1 MSRIKPVF
9 GTALDLGNPLNRGLV
24 LEYALNEN
32 GGIVARD
39 QSNHI
44 GKGVFQNGPTWGVGE
59 QGIHLNLV
67 ASSGQFIQAAHNP
80 TWPFAVASPQLVAVS
95 VQCIVWLNS
104 LKNYNILFSNAGT
117 GGFTY
122 VIYVD
127 SSGNLNAAVSS
138 LQTITA
144 SGVITAN
151 KWLNII
157 VTYHVNS
164 ANGGVCYQL
173 VNGLTVTNA
182 TSDSIFSGE
191 QTYPISI
198 GQNTVIGTTSNLDGK
213 IALARMWNRAIRPPE
228 LQELSADPWSI
239 YRVPKMV
246 FGFNLSPAALTL
258 NVSDTLA
265 LSDAV
270 SLFSAALQFSD
281 GFFLVDSVKLNLN
294 IPLSVSDT
302 LSLSDSL
309 AWMFLGP
316 FLGFALGDSFA
327 LSDSV
332 ALSHG
337 ISLSVSDAISLS
349 DATLRSVFY
358 NLQFV
363 DTLNLTD
370 AMGFNALMLGKIKE
384 VDVLSLTDSIKLA
397 LTGSK
402 SIQDTITLSD
412 TVRIIMTGLASFA
425 DTLSL
430 SDAVTR
436 TVNSNDLVSDALA
449 LSDSVQLQL
458 NVVPSNSYVDI
469 QTLSDA
475 VVVELYYFPPQLFI
489 DTLQFTDS
497 VNLVSETLGQFTDML
512 WFTDD
517 VQLSLNV
524 STTSYLRLYLNDV
537 IGSGNP

>member
-1 MSRIKPVF
+1 MAWAFINGLAQDFSTSPSGAIDTTGCDLIVISLSLYSGNISGRVMTDSVGNTYTQAAYADSGNYHNALYYCQGPVTNSSHTF
-9 GTALDLGNPLNRGLV
+9 SCNDNSNALSLTVACYSGSDPSGLDQLVIGSGSGGSTYQAGSITPSVNSELIICSIACAATVGVIDSGFTVDEFEGNS
-24 LEYALNEN
+24 
-32 GGIVARD
+32 GG
-39 QSNHI
+39 
-44 GKGVFQNGPTWGVGE
+44 GVGNGLARLF
-59 QGIHLNLV
+59 QSTAGAV
-67 ASSGQFIQAAHNP
+67 NP
-80 TWPFAVASPQLVAVS
+80 TWTTAGFDNIGINASFKAS
-95 VQCIVWLNS
+95 
-104 LKNYNILFSNAGT
+104 T
-117 GGFTY
+117 GPT
-122 VIYVD
+122 
-127 SSGNLNAAVSS
+127 
-138 LQTITA
+138 
-144 SGVITAN
+144 
-151 KWLNII
+151 
-157 VTYHVNS
+157 
-164 ANGGVCYQL
+164 
-173 VNGLTVTNA
+173 
-182 TSDSIFSGE
+182 
-191 QTYPISI
+191 P
-198 GQNTVIGTTSNLDGK
+198 
-213 IALARMWNRAIRPPE
+213 
-228 LQELSADPWSI
+228 
-239 YRVPKMV
+239 
-246 FGFNLSPAALTL
+246 LTL
-258 NVSDTLA
+258 SVNDSLS
-265 LSDAV
+265 LSDAFKGLV
-270 SLFSAALQFSD
+270 SNFLAVNDSLSFTDAVNLFSAALQFND

-316 FLGFALGDSFA
+316 FLGFTLGDSFA

-370 AMGFNALMLGKIKE
+370 SMGFNALMLGKIKE

-469 QTLSDA
+469 LTLSDA

-497 VNLVSETLGQFTDML
+497 VNLVLETLGQFTDML